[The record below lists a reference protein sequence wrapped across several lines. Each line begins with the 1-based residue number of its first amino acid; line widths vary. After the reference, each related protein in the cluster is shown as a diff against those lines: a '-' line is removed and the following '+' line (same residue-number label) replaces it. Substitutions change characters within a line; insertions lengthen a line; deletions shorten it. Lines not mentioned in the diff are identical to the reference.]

1 MQTHPERP
9 FTIAKLADIA
19 GVGQRSARM
28 SPTGYLSQVRLDRV
42 YQQLSLA
49 DPSQVTVAE
58 AASG

>member
-1 MQTHPERP
+1 
-9 FTIAKLADIA
+9 
-19 GVGQRSARM
+19 M
-28 SPTGYLSQVRLDRV
+28 SPMGYLSQVRLDRV